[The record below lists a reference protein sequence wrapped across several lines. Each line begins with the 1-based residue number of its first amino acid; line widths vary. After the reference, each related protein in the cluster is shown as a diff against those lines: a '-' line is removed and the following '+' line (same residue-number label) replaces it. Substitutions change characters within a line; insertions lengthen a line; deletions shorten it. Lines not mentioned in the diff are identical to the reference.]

1 MYKQTLFLLELS
13 YTFVTVAVEVVLDVA
28 AVLVAAEVVEVVE
41 VARSMRLVSSIIL
54 TCASDFAGPF
64 GGSIGHRLLGIVHV

>member
-1 MYKQTLFLLELS
+1 M
-13 YTFVTVAVEVVLDVA
+13 VLDVA